1 VLILDAEEVRRAL
14 PMGEAIR
21 AMRTAFTALAEGRVQ
36 APLRSQL
43 ILPGDRGVTL
53 VMPACLE
60 DRGGDALT
68 VKVVSLRGGN
78 PERGLARLQGT
89 VLVLDPE
96 TGRLEGL
103 VEGASLTALRTGA
116 VCGLATE
123 LLAREE
129 ARVVAIFG
137 AGVQGRS
144 QLEAV
149 CEVRSVE
156 TVLVC
161 DPCASAVESVV
172 EELAGRGKV
181 PEDVRSAPAREAA
194 SRADVIC
201 TATSSTEPVFDDS
214 DLRPG
219 VHVNAVG
226 SYQPHVRELPPETVC
241 RAHLVVD
248 DREAALSEA
257 GDLIQPLRA
266 GLIDAGHVRGSL
278 GELLIGHARGRE
290 SAEEITLFKSVG
302 LAVQDAAAARAVI
315 ERARRDGLGIRV
327 G

>member
-1 VLILDAEEVRRAL
+1 MLILDAEEVRLAL
-14 PMGEAIR
+14 PMSEAIR
-21 AMRTAFTALAEGRVQ
+21 AMRAAFTALAEGRAQV
-36 APLRSQL
+36 PLRSQL
-43 ILPGDRGVTL
+43 VLPGDRGVTL

-60 DRGGDALT
+60 GRGADVLT
-68 VKVVSLRGGN
+68 VKVVSLLDGN
-78 PERGLARLQGT
+78 PKRGLARLQGT

-123 LLAREE
+123 LLARGETP
-129 ARVVAIFG
+129 VVAVFG

-144 QLEAV
+144 LLEAV
-149 CEVRSVE
+149 CEVRRVE

-161 DPCASAVESVV
+161 DPCASAVERFV
-172 EELAGRGKV
+172 EELAGKGKV
-181 PEDVRSAPAREAA
+181 PADVHAATAREAA

-201 TATSSTEPVFDDS
+201 TATSSAEPVFDDV

-241 RAHLVVD
+241 RAHVVVD
-248 DREAALSEA
+248 DRGAALEEA

-278 GELLIGHARGRE
+278 GEILIGLAPGRG
-290 SAEEITLFKSVG
+290 SDEEVTLFKSVG

-315 ERARRDGLGIRV
+315 ERARRDGLGVRV